1 MHNLEADATNR
12 MINLGVEMMSAGF
25 KLGGGLAKEVLLAT
39 LEKIKENDANKIGL
53 TSLKG
58 LLKSKEELNVVN
70 LSKEHLD
77 FFKRESKKLGIG
89 FSSVTSKDNDMAKII
104 YKTKDVNLVKNL
116 MAEILEKTK
125 NEKGIVTLS
134 EDKLFGM
141 LDKIDFKGN
150 DDNIYRYFV
159 ESIERDKA
167 VAIKDLLLINNIK
180 SDVVVNS
187 IGKND
192 TLNVDY
198 KVDLADKDKTIEI
211 IDSCKGRSI
220 EDIVREINEKSK
232 VKNKDKV
239 EEVKEEKKI
248 PLKQQIEKVDKQ
260 LKSNN
265 EKANA
270 EKRKSKNK
278 SKDKDR

>member
-125 NEKGIVTLS
+125 TEKDANNLT
-134 EDKLFGM
+134 EDKLFGI

-150 DDNIYRYFV
+150 DENIHRYLIP
-159 ESIERDKA
+159 SIEREKA
-167 VAIKDLLLINNIK
+167 SAIKDLLLISGIK
-180 SDVVVNS
+180 NDIVINS
-187 IGKND
+187 IGENNI
-192 TLNVDY
+192 LNVDY
-198 KVDLADKDKTIEI
+198 KVDLSDKDKTIEI